1 MRKSS
6 QSNWF
11 SGLLALLFA
20 LLLFFNANSSGNIS
34 NISSTNQVY
43 DEMLYNIP
51 VQVEYDQTKYF
62 VSGYEE
68 TVNVHLSSAN
78 RIQLNLESNED
89 TRNFQVVAD
98 LTKTPLGTSE
108 IQLRVKGLSTAVTAE
123 VEPKTITVTIE
134 KKVTRTFDVEAQLPE
149 TIEADGYKVDNVSLS
164 PKTVEITTGE
174 ETAKA
179 ITRVVAPLSNVKQ
192 SVDTIKQTVNV
203 QALDAKG
210 QVLSIENPAPQVK
223 VVVDLTLPSKEVG
236 LSISPTGSPPSGVEH
251 YTFNL
256 SEQKVEIRGTKSVL
270 DAIDTIE
277 LPVDVSDI
285 KSSTKQ
291 KVKIPTNAEYIV
303 SPEEVDVT
311 INPVFIGTSSSFSE
325 TRGQSSTTTATS
337 QSLPQSV
344 PSSEKTTSS
353 SSTPSTSSSS
363 SVDSTAENEIESG
376 NSSLSVNQAD

>member
-1 MRKSS
+1 MKKPS

-11 SGLLALLFA
+11 SGILALLFA
-20 LLLFFNANSSGNIS
+20 LLLFFNANSSGSIGNLS
-34 NISSTNQVY
+34 GGSQVY

-51 VQVEYDQTKYF
+51 VQLEYDQDKYF

-123 VEPKTITVTIE
+123 VEPKTITVTME
-134 KKVTRTFDVEAQLPE
+134 KKVTKSFDVEAQLPE
-149 TIEADGYKVDNVSLS
+149 SIETEGYKVDKTTVS
-164 PKTVEITTGE
+164 PKKVDIITGE

-179 ITRVVAPLSNVKQ
+179 ITRVIAPLSNVKQ
-192 SVDTIKQTVNV
+192 SVDSIKQTVNV
-203 QALDAKG
+203 QAIDSKG
-210 QVLSIENPAPQVK
+210 QVLSIESPAPQVK
-223 VVVDLTLPSKEVG
+223 VIVDLTLPSKEVG
-236 LSISPTGSPPSGVEH
+236 LSISPTGSPPSGVAH

-277 LPVDVSDI
+277 LPVDVSNI

-291 KVKIPTNAEYIV
+291 KVKIPTNAQYIV
-303 SPEEVDVT
+303 SPEEVEVT
-311 INPVFIGTSSSFSE
+311 INPIFAGTNSSFSE
-325 TRGQSSTTTATS
+325 TRGQSSTTS
-337 QSLPQSV
+337 YSSEVLPTPV
-344 PSSEKTTSS
+344 PSSEKITSS
-353 SSTPSTSSSS
+353 SSISSSS
-363 SVDSTAENEIESG
+363 SSSSIESTTEDETG
-376 NSSLSVNQAD
+376 NGSSSIPAN

>member
-1 MRKSS
+1 MKKPS

-34 NISSTNQVY
+34 NMSGTNQVY

-51 VQVEYDQTKYF
+51 VQVEYDQAKYF

-123 VEPKTITVTIE
+123 IEPKTITVTVE
-134 KKVTRTFDVEAQLPE
+134 KKVTKSFDVEAQLPE
-149 TIEADGYKVDNVSLS
+149 SIEAEGYKVEKISVS

-179 ITRVVAPLSNVKQ
+179 ISRVIAPLSNVKQ

-203 QALDAKG
+203 QAIDSKG

-236 LSISPTGSPPSGVEH
+236 LTISPTGSPPSGVEH
-251 YTFNL
+251 FTFNL

-277 LPVDVSDI
+277 LPVDVTNI

-291 KVKIPTNAEYIV
+291 KIKIPTNSEYIV
-303 SPEEVDVT
+303 SPEEVEVT
-311 INPVFIGTSSSFSE
+311 INPVFAGSDTSYSE
-325 TRGQSSTTTATS
+325 TTGQSTTTSYSS
-337 QSLPQSV
+337 QVLPPPL
-344 PSSEKTTSS
+344 PSSERPISSSSTTSS
-353 SSTPSTSSSS
+353 SSSTSTESTTEDNLENGSS
-363 SVDSTAENEIESG
+363 SVPAS
-376 NSSLSVNQAD
+376 